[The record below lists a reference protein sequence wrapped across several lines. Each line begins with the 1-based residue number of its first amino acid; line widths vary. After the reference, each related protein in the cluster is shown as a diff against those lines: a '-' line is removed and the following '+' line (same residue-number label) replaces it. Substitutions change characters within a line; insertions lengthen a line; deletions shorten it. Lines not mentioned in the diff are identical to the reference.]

1 MKKVYILISIT
12 SSQNQTLLNVI
23 EYFKSVGIS
32 MSNIYLVTNTN
43 DNIIKSFSINL
54 IRLSKISSIKSF
66 FQQIFFR
73 KNKKLLYDMILN
85 LNKYD
90 SIQVLVPHF
99 LNILSNYFYTASS
112 RRLGKDKLKIALY
125 PDGMLSYQ
133 PYSINSKY
141 DPYLLKRWLVGKLI
155 GTPFKLFNGPI
166 ADPFNVI
173 DFIYTYLPNETI
185 EYNAIYDAIIPY
197 KLDLLA

>member
-1 MKKVYILISIT
+1 
-12 SSQNQTLLNVI
+12 
-23 EYFKSVGIS
+23 

-43 DNIIKSFSINL
+43 DNIIKSYSINL

-99 LNILSNYFYTASS
+99 LNILSNYFYTAF
-112 RRLGKDKLKIALY
+112 
-125 PDGMLSYQ
+125 
-133 PYSINSKY
+133 
-141 DPYLLKRWLVGKLI
+141 
-155 GTPFKLFNGPI
+155 FKKG
-166 ADPFNVI
+166 
-173 DFIYTYLPNETI
+173 
-185 EYNAIYDAIIPY
+185 
-197 KLDLLA
+197 